1 MHGFICYNCDKYIYL
16 KNFYLDHALKKI
28 IDSIWATINKENKV
42 ICKKVSIMRDGH
54 WEPHL
59 PEYLKYLDK
68 NLQKSLNAPAQD
80 RKVKGYHGAHDGV
93 HTLINYE
100 KPPPLSEYNKRD
112 YKELLDDLFAE
123 RVRGDQVLFE
133 RDGVPIS
140 KDDIMNAENEN
151 SISPKMVA
159 LFCNYLNTIQ
169 RIEPGKY
176 NINNKNR
183 CFTVGINVVNYD
195 KFYKKAKYQ
204 LYYGFRNPYR
214 GKPQKLCHE
223 HDKLI
228 LIFKYDNR
236 WICTTVDLRSHVF
249 YIVDFLSEDLS
260 CVKYEELL
268 DLAKSLVSQEFGV
281 PYQSHEILDDTRIN
295 YLNDCGLYSL
305 NYLYKVTQN

>member
-1 MHGFICYNCDKYIYL
+1 
-16 KNFYLDHALKKI
+16 
-28 IDSIWATINKENKV
+28 
-42 ICKKVSIMRDGH
+42 
-54 WEPHL
+54 
-59 PEYLKYLDK
+59 
-68 NLQKSLNAPAQD
+68 
-80 RKVKGYHGAHDGV
+80 
-93 HTLINYE
+93 
-100 KPPPLSEYNKRD
+100 
-112 YKELLDDLFAE
+112 
-123 RVRGDQVLFE
+123 
-133 RDGVPIS
+133 
-140 KDDIMNAENEN
+140 
-151 SISPKMVA
+151 MVA

-305 NYLYKVTQN
+305 NYLYKVTQNQHTDLVRVKPPEKELFRKQLVWLTLRLRNAKTKKIEMFNFPEKDDEPGAPKLTENNLRKLELQY